1 MSKSKDILAALLKE
15 DLLEAK
21 KLINESLLEKLG
33 NALEQKL
40 VDFAPTVF
48 ESQASSEGLK
58 GNQKKLDANKNGKI
72 DGQDFKLLKKK
83 KKANEDVE
91 TEDMNA
97 LVEEFE
103 SELATI
109 VQEIQEET
117 GQELSEEEIMQLA
130 DDYLNALSEE
140 TEEDEEDDEECEDCS
155 SK

>member
-48 ESQASSEGLK
+48 ESHASSEGLK
-58 GNQKKLDANKNGKI
+58 GNQKKIDANKNGKI
-72 DGQDFKLLKKK
+72 DGEDFKLLKK

-140 TEEDEEDDEECEDCS
+140 REEDEEDDEECEDCS
-155 SK
+155 NK

>member
-58 GNQKKLDANKNGKI
+58 GNQKKIDANKNGKI
-72 DGQDFKLLKKK
+72 DGEDFKLLKK

>member
-72 DGQDFKLLKKK
+72 DGEDFKLLKK

-155 SK
+155 NK

>member
-109 VQEIQEET
+109 VHEIQEET